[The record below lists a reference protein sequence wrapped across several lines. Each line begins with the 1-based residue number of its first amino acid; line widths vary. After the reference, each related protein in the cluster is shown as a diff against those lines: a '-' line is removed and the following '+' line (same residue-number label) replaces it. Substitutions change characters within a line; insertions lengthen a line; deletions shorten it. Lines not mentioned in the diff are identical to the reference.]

1 MARNPSIDESNLT
14 KMEARKLNALRKSIG
29 DGLGAK
35 AFAEWHRTRP
45 APTANAAPVDKVAE
59 AIAGTVMGLIEDGK
73 IRSLPQGGYTVRR
86 GRGRVVVARPD

>member
-29 DGLGAK
+29 DDLGAK

-45 APTANAAPVDKVAE
+45 APTANA
-59 AIAGTVMGLIEDGK
+59 IL
-73 IRSLPQGGYTVRR
+73 SLEN
-86 GRGRVVVARPD
+86 D